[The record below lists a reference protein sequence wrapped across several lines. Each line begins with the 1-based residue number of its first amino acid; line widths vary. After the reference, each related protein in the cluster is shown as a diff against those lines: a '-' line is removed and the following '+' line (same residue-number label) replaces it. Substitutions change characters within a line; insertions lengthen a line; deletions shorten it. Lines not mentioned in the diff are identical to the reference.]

1 MHPNILTSEE
11 IEKSAGLAKTHFLN
25 DNAQRINKSL
35 GDMTG
40 LTGFGIHLI
49 EVQPGKESTEY
60 HMHYFEDECTYVLS
74 GTGHV
79 TIGGRQYPI
88 KAGDFIAYPKGGE
101 AHTMVNT
108 GENILKCLVV
118 DERLAHDVGD
128 YPRLGKRIFRNQGQP
143 WSLVDISAITEPVA
157 GMKYEPSEHEK

>member
-1 MHPNILTSEE
+1 MPTNILTKEA
-11 IEKSAGLAKTHFLN
+11 IDQTTGLAKTHFLN

-60 HMHYFEDECTYVLS
+60 HMHHFEDECTYVLS
-74 GTGHV
+74 GTGTV
-79 TIGGRQYPI
+79 TIGKYQHTVS
-88 KAGDFIAYPKGGE
+88 AGDFIAYPKGGD

-108 GENILKCLVV
+108 GSEALKCLVV
-118 DERLAHDVGD
+118 GERLAHDVGD
-128 YPRLGKRIFRNQGQP
+128 YPEQGKRIFRNHGLV
-143 WSLVDISAITEPVA
+143 WNLVDIGSITEPA
-157 GMKYEPSEHEK
+157 ARIKFQPAESE

>member
-1 MHPNILTSEE
+1 MPTNILTKEAIDEST
-11 IEKSAGLAKTHFLN
+11 GLAKTHFLN

-60 HMHYFEDECTYVLS
+60 HMHHFEDECTYVLS
-74 GTGHV
+74 GTGTV
-79 TIGGRQYPI
+79 TIGEH
-88 KAGDFIAYPKGGE
+88 KHTVSAGDFIAYPKGGD

-108 GENILKCLVV
+108 GSEVLKCLVV
-118 DERLAHDVGD
+118 GERLAHDVGD
-128 YPRLGKRIFRNQGQP
+128 YPKQGKRIFRNHGLA
-143 WSLVDISAITEPVA
+143 WNLVDIGSITEPAA
-157 GMKYEPSEHEK
+157 GIKFQPAESE